1 MATTNR
7 ALRVV
12 GEGPSGRGP
21 TTLVDSCVLFDLV
34 LDDPAWGQWSAT
46 ALAAA
51 ADEGPLVINPVV
63 YAEVS
68 VGFDSVEVLD
78 SVLPAADYLREELP
92 YAAGFLVSKAFLRYR
107 RSGGAKTSP
116 LPDFY
121 IGAHAAVSGHRLLTR
136 DKARYAT
143 YFPTITLIAP

>member
-63 YAEVS
+63 HARVS

-78 SVLPAADYLREELP
+78 SVLPAADCLREELP
-92 YAAGFLVSKAFLRYR
+92 FAGGLSGRQGVFALPQARRCEDLPAAGLLHR
-107 RSGGAKTSP
+107 RPRGRVGPPA
-116 LPDFY
+116 
-121 IGAHAAVSGHRLLTR
+121 AH
-136 DKARYAT
+136 
-143 YFPTITLIAP
+143 P